1 MNRFEKELELSKPGI
16 WECWRLED
24 NEVVLIDMLTS
35 NDDHLVSIPT
45 HYKGKKVVEKL
56 GYAMTLWEAYCMYQ
70 THANYDGITRVP
82 MLSNNEIDV
91 DKILQD
97 MEKLC
102 NQTTHQN
109 LN

>member
-1 MNRFEKELELSKPGI
+1 MNQLEKELELSKPGM

-24 NEVVLIDMLTS
+24 NKVVVVDVLNPIYQYALME
-35 NDDHLVSIPT
+35 PT
-45 HYKGKKVVEKL
+45 HYKGKKVIEKL
-56 GYAMTLWEAYCMYQ
+56 GFAMTLWEAYCMYQ

-91 DKILQD
+91 DKILKD
-97 MEKLC
+97 MDKLC
-102 NQTTHQN
+102 DQNIHQN